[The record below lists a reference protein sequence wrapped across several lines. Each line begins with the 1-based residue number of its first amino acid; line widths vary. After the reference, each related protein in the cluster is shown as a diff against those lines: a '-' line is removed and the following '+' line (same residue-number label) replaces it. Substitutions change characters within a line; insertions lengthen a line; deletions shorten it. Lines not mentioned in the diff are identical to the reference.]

1 MAKPLKKGL
10 HYFPKDTDF
19 YDDYKIIDL
28 MSVYGPVGSTIYDYI
43 LTQVYN
49 EGYYL
54 EIPVDKL
61 ALLAVRAVGA
71 KWITKELA
79 INVITYCGDIGLFR
93 VDLLEQGIITS
104 AAIQRRFQEAK
115 KSSRRKFQK
124 GKYWILDEIE
134 EEVAYPLLSAPQ
146 KADKCTETGD
156 KCTETHDNCTFID
169 TKEKKRK
176 RRRLKCAFICTDI

>member
-28 MSVYGPVGSTIYDYI
+28 MSVYGPVGYTIYDYI

-61 ALLAVRAVGA
+61 ALLAVRACLLYTSYHVSA
-71 KWITKELA
+71 
-79 INVITYCGDIGLFR
+79 FR
-93 VDLLEQGIITS
+93 FDALCCRDMG
-104 AAIQRRFQEAK
+104 
-115 KSSRRKFQK
+115 
-124 GKYWILDEIE
+124 
-134 EEVAYPLLSAPQ
+134 Q
-146 KADKCTETGD
+146 KAW
-156 KCTETHDNCTFID
+156 I
-169 TKEKKRK
+169 
-176 RRRLKCAFICTDI
+176 I